1 MVSNKVNPAVS
12 LHKNATIF
20 SVRSATRNPCQA
32 LVTAYRNCKAMLV
45 SICVAYCENSLQCSS
60 SFKKGVA
67 LKESL
72 NQRRKR
78 DWEPSRIPV
87 KRILNV
93 LRKKKNR
100 KKVQLFVRKT
110 IPNSS
115 FITCLSQNYKTWQ
128 LRYNSDNFYSKYAC
142 NMKVQKSITRQK
154 HCRYMP
160 NAQSRENYFHCCHN
174 KSSLKGGMHSNT
186 AVTPDSPWDCLS
198 QRLAQI
204 GLMDVYKT
212 WTGSMDHL
220 MDPVHGPPHGQVHG
234 PGPMDHP

>member
-20 SVRSATRNPCQA
+20 SVRSATRSPCQA
-32 LVTAYRNCKAMLV
+32 LVTAYRKCKAMLD
-45 SICVAYCENSLQCSS
+45 SICTVYCENSLQCSS

-72 NQRRKR
+72 NRRRKR
-78 DWEPSRIPV
+78 DREPSWIPV

-93 LRKKKNR
+93 LRKKIA

-142 NMKVQKSITRQK
+142 NVKVKNLQQGKSIVGICQM
-154 HCRYMP
+154 HCQRKL
-160 NAQSRENYFHCCHN
+160 F
-174 KSSLKGGMHSNT
+174 SL
-186 AVTPDSPWDCLS
+186 LS
-198 QRLAQI
+198 
-204 GLMDVYKT
+204 
-212 WTGSMDHL
+212 
-220 MDPVHGPPHGQVHG
+220 
-234 PGPMDHP
+234 